1 MCLENVLISLASDVC
16 KCCRWKFTVV
26 HSTGLLI
33 KVIHQSAPSKSINFL
48 DPVELYAYSLD
59 QNCYINTWR
68 NSLLVSWQNWCE
80 AINATEGNEEQVM
93 WEDSI
98 IYEILGL
105 EISGVPKTDLTPLVL
120 PLNGE
125 EKPWRKHKDYEL
137 TLPTLPLSNRCLV
150 CISLL
155 SLCNKSPHT

>member
-105 EISGVPKTDLTPLVL
+105 EISGVPKNRPDTFSIAFKWWGKTMEKTQRLWVNSSYLTPL
-120 PLNGE
+120 
-125 EKPWRKHKDYEL
+125 K
-137 TLPTLPLSNRCLV
+137 
-150 CISLL
+150 
-155 SLCNKSPHT
+155 